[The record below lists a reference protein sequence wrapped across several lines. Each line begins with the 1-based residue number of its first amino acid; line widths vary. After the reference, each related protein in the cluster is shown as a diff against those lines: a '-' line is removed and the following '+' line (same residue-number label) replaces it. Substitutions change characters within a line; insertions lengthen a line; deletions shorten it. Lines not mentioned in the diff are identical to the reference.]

1 VNVRITNFTI
11 SKTLTIALVVVA
23 LAIVGYVWLV
33 KSISYSNG
41 ERVGYIQK
49 ISRKGWFCKTW
60 EGEMVMQSA
69 PGTLPEKFYF
79 TSDTDSLVTEI
90 NNSLGKKIVL
100 TYEQHKGL
108 PSSCFGDTEY
118 FAKALKVID

>member
-1 VNVRITNFTI
+1 
-11 SKTLTIALVVVA
+11 
-23 LAIVGYVWLV
+23 
-33 KSISYSNG
+33 
-41 ERVGYIQK
+41 
-49 ISRKGWFCKTW
+49 
-60 EGEMVMQSA
+60 MVMPSA